1 VPILWWGVGDERC
14 FTGGYFSGTAKGA
27 KIGILCH
34 LEVENKGF
42 LLKEKYFHS
51 IPAFN
56 VYNKPA
62 SAISMSKKVRHDRH
76 TVSLLTDHMVFSPK
90 YRGKVLVGD
99 VAMVAEA
106 IIRKTCKELGI
117 EIIDISVCSDHV
129 HLFIQYPP
137 KYSVS
142 FIAKRLKG
150 RSSRILRQEFPEL
163 KEWCDKSLWAPSCYH
178 GSVGHGW
185 EVVEKYIAG
194 QDKKS
199 KG

>member
-1 VPILWWGVGDERC
+1 
-14 FTGGYFSGTAKGA
+14 
-27 KIGILCH
+27 
-34 LEVENKGF
+34 
-42 LLKEKYFHS
+42 
-51 IPAFN
+51 
-56 VYNKPA
+56 
-62 SAISMSKKVRHDRH
+62 MSKELRRDRH

-106 IIRKTCKELGI
+106 IIRKTCKELDI
-117 EIIDISVCSDHV
+117 EVIDMAVSSDHI

-150 RSSRILRQEFPEL
+150 RTSRILRQEFPEL
-163 KEWCDKSLWAPSCYH
+163 KKWCEKSLWAPSCYH

-194 QDKKS
+194 QDRKS
-199 KG
+199 